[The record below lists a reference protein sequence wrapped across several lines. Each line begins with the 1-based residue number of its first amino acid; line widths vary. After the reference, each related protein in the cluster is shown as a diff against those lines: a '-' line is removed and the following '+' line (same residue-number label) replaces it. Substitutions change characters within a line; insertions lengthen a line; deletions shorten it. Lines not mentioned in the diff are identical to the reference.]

1 MGVDRRSLIKGAAAA
16 AAGVVAAGCGSGDP
30 AAGRGG
36 GAASGTPDSVRSA
49 AAPHPAA
56 PHPGTSAPPPAA
68 ADAPGPHD
76 LPPLPAAMPPEV
88 ARAATGRPEVA
99 LTFHGQGD
107 PAGVE
112 RLLAVVERARVGIT
126 VLAVGTWLGEYPAMA
141 GRVLAG
147 GHELGNHSEHHLD
160 MLAMDAET
168 AYREIAACADRLT
181 ALTGSRGRWF
191 RPSQTQYANAV
202 VKAQAARAGY
212 PTCLAYSLDSR
223 DHTEPG
229 PAAVV
234 RNVLDQVAAG
244 DVVSLHFGHDGTTAA
259 LPALLDGLRGR
270 GLRPVTASA
279 LFTPT
284 AA

>member
-1 MGVDRRSLIKGAAAA
+1 MGVDRRSLVRGLVTGVAAA
-16 AAGVVAAGCGSGDP
+16 AAGVVAAGCG
-30 AAGRGG
+30 AGG
-36 GAASGTPDSVRSA
+36 GASRGGRPAAVEPSAFGTPDPVRSA
-49 AAPHPAA
+49 AAPHPGA
-56 PHPGTSAPPPAA
+56 PAVPSAA
-68 ADAPGPHD
+68 AV
-76 LPPLPAAMPPEV
+76 LPAEV
-88 ARAATGRPEVA
+88 SRAGTGRPEVA

-112 RLLAVVERARVGIT
+112 RLLAVVERARVGVT

-147 GHELGNHSEHHLD
+147 GHELGNHSENHLD
-160 MLAMDAET
+160 MTAMDAVT

-191 RPSQTQYANAV
+191 RPSQTQYANTV

-229 PAAVV
+229 PAVVV
-234 RNVLDQVAAG
+234 RNVLDKVAPG

-259 LPALLDGLRGR
+259 LPAILDGLRAR

>member
-1 MGVDRRSLIKGAAAA
+1 MGVDRRSLIKGVAGAV
-16 AAGVVAAGCGSGDP
+16 AGVAAAGCGAGDG
-30 AAGRGG
+30 ASRGG
-36 GAASGTPDSVRSA
+36 GKAAVDPTVSGTPDPVRSA
-49 AAPHPAA
+49 AAPRPGASARPGPAA
-56 PHPGTSAPPPAA
+56 
-68 ADAPGPHD
+68 
-76 LPPLPAAMPPEV
+76 LPAEV
-88 ARAATGRPEVA
+88 VRADTGRPEVA

-107 PAGVE
+107 PGGVE
-112 RLLAVVERARVGIT
+112 RLLAVVERARVAVT
-126 VLAVGTWLGEYPAMA
+126 VLAVGTWLGQYPAMA

-147 GHELGNHSEHHLD
+147 GHELGNHSENHLD

-234 RNVLDQVAAG
+234 RNVLDRVGPG
-244 DVVSLHFGHDGTTAA
+244 DVVSLHFGHEGTTVA
-259 LPALLDGLRGR
+259 LPAILDGLTSR
-270 GLRPVTASA
+270 GLRPVTASV
-279 LFTPT
+279 LFTP
-284 AA
+284 AAV

>member
-1 MGVDRRSLIKGAAAA
+1 MRSGRRPVARRAAAA
-16 AAGVVAAGCGSGDP
+16 AEPS
-30 AAGRGG
+30 
-36 GAASGTPDSVRSA
+36 ASGRPDPVRSA
-49 AAPHPAA
+49 AAPHPGASAVLSAA
-56 PHPGTSAPPPAA
+56 TA
-68 ADAPGPHD
+68 
-76 LPPLPAAMPPEV
+76 LPAEV
-88 ARAATGRPEVA
+88 SRADTGRPEVA

-112 RLLAVVERARVGIT
+112 RLLAVVERARAGVT

-147 GHELGNHSEHHLD
+147 GHELGNHSENHLD
-160 MLAMDAET
+160 MTAMDAAT

-202 VKAQAARAGY
+202 VKAQAVRAGY

-229 PAAVV
+229 PGAVV
-234 RNVLDQVAAG
+234 RNVLDKVAPG
-244 DVVSLHFGHDGTTAA
+244 DVVSLHFGHDGTTVA
-259 LPALLDGLRGR
+259 LPAILDGLRAQ

>member
-1 MGVDRRSLIKGAAAA
+1 MGVDRRSPINRRSLIKGVAAA
-16 AAGVVAAGCGSGDP
+16 AAGVVASGCGAGDDT
-30 AAGRGG
+30 ARGG
-36 GAASGTPDSVRSA
+36 KAPGDSLSASGAPEPGRS
-49 AAPHPAA
+49 AA
-56 PHPGTSAPPPAA
+56 PHPGAVSVPPGSAPPAA
-68 ADAPGPHD
+68 GA
-76 LPPLPAAMPPEV
+76 LPAEV
-88 ARAATGRPEVA
+88 ARAGTGRPEVA

-112 RLLAVVERARVGIT
+112 RLLAVVERARVGVT

-147 GHELGNHSEHHLD
+147 GHELGNHSENHLD
-160 MLAMDAET
+160 MLSMDAET
-168 AYREIAACADRLT
+168 AYREIAACAARLT
-181 ALTGSRGRWF
+181 ALTGSHGRWF

-229 PAAVV
+229 SAAVV
-234 RNVLDQVAAG
+234 RNVLDKVAPG

-259 LPALLDGLRGR
+259 LPAILDGLRVR
-270 GLRPVTASA
+270 DLRPVTASA
-279 LFTPT
+279 LFAP
-284 AA
+284 AAA